1 MRHRTHA
8 DRQSRRRQSRE
19 GDSRTDTVVA
29 TVWLV
34 FYVLAIVVAI
44 TSPVLTRTIE
54 IAVR

>member
-8 DRQSRRRQSRE
+8 DRQSRRRQSHE

>member
-1 MRHRTHA
+1 MRPRTQV
-8 DRQSRRRQSRE
+8 DRQNRRRRRPE

-44 TSPVLTRTIE
+44 SSPAITRAIDL
-54 IAVR
+54 AAR